1 MMNEDDLLESNFT
14 RWWAS
19 VKVQLDERVIDL
31 QSRVDSLFD
40 VTRYAGLGEDLASQ
54 RPFSIDLKGIQDRI
68 PYTITLNPGKTPE
81 AVFDQFEFESKGLL
95 RIMSN
100 LSGQLRIL
108 SGGAML
114 QWVRPL
120 TVNLVLPPTTE
131 ELIKFSGLANGFF
144 YGDAIQNPV
153 AWVGGRVIISAPP
166 LQ

>member
-54 RPFSIDLKGIQDRI
+54 RPLSIDLKGIQDRI
-68 PYTITLNPGKTPE
+68 PYTITLNPGKSPE
-81 AVFDQFEFESKGLL
+81 SVLDQFDFEAKGLL
-95 RIMSN
+95 RHMGA

-108 SGGAML
+108 SGGSMI

-131 ELIKFSGLANGFF
+131 ELIKFSGLASGFF
-144 YGDAIQNPV
+144 FGDAIKTPV
-153 AWVGGRVIISAPP
+153 AWVGGRVIVGAPV